1 MSESVTLLQSNFKLD
16 KVTSKLYDL
25 TYMKFRIN
33 TQVSI
38 LKILKYL
45 RTPYTR
51 INTPKLF
58 DGETAIH
65 NPKQYIKKNV
75 MSK

>member
-1 MSESVTLLQSNFKLD
+1 MQTRATGLSESMKILKSTFKLD
-16 KVTSKLYDL
+16 KVTSKLHDL
-25 TYMKFRIN
+25 TRRKFRMN

-45 RTPYTR
+45 RTLDTK

-58 DGETAIH
+58 DRNAAAH
-65 NPKQYIKKNV
+65 Y
-75 MSK
+75 